1 MYSYD
6 YVCVVTSYRL
16 ISSYNQYFVKKKYC
30 NFDTYRKMSIILNC
44 IVLSNNT
51 TVGGGWKFDQY
62 ILYSNH
68 SSSRDIKKIMGRSKK
83 NKQNQEEEGGKIVKW
98 QLHAIHNGVKKQIKL
113 YFFILYPH
121 FTRYFNYCSHI
132 LISK

>member
-16 ISSYNQYFVKKKYC
+16 ISAHNQYFVKKKYC

-62 ILYSNH
+62 IATIVVVVV
-68 SSSRDIKKIMGRSKK
+68 DIKKNHG
-83 NKQNQEEEGGKIVKW
+83 EV
-98 QLHAIHNGVKKQIKL
+98 
-113 YFFILYPH
+113 
-121 FTRYFNYCSHI
+121 
-132 LISK
+132 